1 MIFLHIFTEEPSIE
15 KVFNIVLPKVL
26 NLAEVCFKVYPHQ
39 GKNDLERALRTTVP
53 AISKM
58 PNSRI
63 LITRD
68 QDLYN
73 CTELKQ
79 NLNDIIKDNCKC
91 PYLIRIV
98 CRELEAWFLGDM
110 NAVKQ
115 AYPRFEPSKYQN
127 SSKFR
132 DVDIVQ
138 SPNERLREII
148 PDYEKLDN
156 LPKNEVAERIA
167 PYLSLDNEFTSN
179 KSPSF
184 QHTMRAIQRLVS

>member
-1 MIFLHIFTEEPSIE
+1 
-15 KVFNIVLPKVL
+15 
-26 NLAEVCFKVYPHQ
+26 
-39 GKNDLERALRTTVP
+39 
-53 AISKM
+53 
-58 PNSRI
+58 
-63 LITRD
+63 
-68 QDLYN
+68 
-73 CTELKQ
+73 
-79 NLNDIIKDNCKC
+79 
-91 PYLIRIV
+91 
-98 CRELEAWFLGDM
+98 M

-167 PYLSLDNEFTSN
+167 PYLSLDNEFTLN

-184 QHTMRAIQRLVS
+184 QHTMRAVQKLAS